1 MISSFLK
8 CMMVIFLI
16 VLARTLN
23 TVLTIVG
30 KNERMDTDTLLLT
43 RVENSVSPLNMIVVT
58 DLL

>member
-1 MISSFLK
+1 
-8 CMMVIFLI
+8 MVIFLI